1 MTFNEAEM
9 SIRMLF
15 KNPKSIS
22 YDKPDTMVITFQNT
36 PTYLI
41 PQDEGMLPI
50 PNGYKLTVPLPV
62 QQIYKSVK
70 TNLAV
75 EE

>member
-1 MTFNEAEM
+1 MTFTEAEM

-15 KNPKSIS
+15 KDPKSIS

-41 PQDEGMLPI
+41 PQNEGMLPI
-50 PNGYKLTVPLPV
+50 PNGYKITVPLPV
-62 QQIYKSVK
+62 QEIYETVN

-75 EE
+75 EK